1 MNTLFYA
8 LVAVLLLGAGAYWWF
23 FMKGNGGDKKKVDM
37 AQEAPTQP
45 TDMGGE
51 KTSAEMPAE
60 MPAEN
65 EQPAAD
71 ATQDQNTPSQ

>member
-23 FMKGNGGDKKKVDM
+23 FMKGKGGDKKKVDM
-37 AQEAPTQP
+37 TQEAPAQP

-51 KTSAEMPAE
+51 KTSVE

-65 EQPAAD
+65 QQTAD
-71 ATQDQNTPSQ
+71 ATQDQNTPLQ